1 MDIWDKGPKRVIRYL
16 LSSTADVRCFG
27 EIAAGSSLSDSAV
40 TSVLGKFVEAGI
52 VLRKVEGGGYA
63 GESEFRAARVYYPLN
78 PNLSQDAISILQM
91 GMKKPRGSTGSFEQ
105 T

>member
-1 MDIWDKGPKRVIRYL
+1 MDIWNKGPKQVLRFL
-16 LSSTADVRCFG
+16 LSSTADAYYFN
-27 EIAAGSSLSDSAV
+27 EIMIGSSLSASAV
-40 TSVLGKFVEAGI
+40 TSVLRKLVAEEI
-52 VLRKVEGGGYA
+52 LLRELERHV
-63 GESEFRAARVYYPLN
+63 GESDFRAKRVYYPLN